1 MGDAMKAAVGNGYW
15 EDFVAT
21 TVEKFIR
28 PKALNAFLGPIAA
41 NDNKAMSPALAMMLE
56 QGKESL
62 TAGGTDLVWDHY
74 DNMPEPMIVNPY
86 KGWDTDRWKGM
97 TQFKLD
103 WGTIVQPI
111 KLYGWDEIIN
121 AGEEK
126 KIDWLAT
133 KIEAHYLGYSAM
145 LAMLA
150 MGDGTNVYDYR
161 TKAFKAIKKNDPT
174 AMPIMGLGF
183 GNSAVDGAWM
193 SSTNKVATMDRAL
206 NSTYQ
211 AHIFDAQNVA
221 HWWAGGD
228 FATVANLSF
237 RHLMYV
243 LNRTNVNMIKPN
255 LIICG
260 TPVWERL
267 WDIACQKSINNQV
280 NGVLFDYGFQ
290 NFKIGGVTIVEDVN
304 FQKPDEINF
313 INTQY
318 FKYLFQGGKE
328 MVVSKTQWLPGDGVE
343 VYYMELRTICQ
354 LCGFYPQLFG
364 KIYNFAVA

>member
-1 MGDAMKAAVGNGYW
+1 MGDALKAAVGPGYW
-15 EDFVAT
+15 EDFVAS

-28 PKALNAFLGPIAA
+28 PKALNSLLGPVAA
-41 NDNKAMSPALAMMLE
+41 NDYKAMSPALAMMLE

-62 TAGGTDLVWDHY
+62 MAGGTDLVWDHC
-74 DNMPEPMIVNPY
+74 DNIPEPIVVNPY
-86 KGWDTDRWKGM
+86 KGWTADRWKGL

-103 WGTIVQPI
+103 WGTVVQPM

-126 KIDWLAT
+126 KVDWLAT
-133 KIEAHYLGYSAM
+133 KIEAHYLGWSAM

-150 MGDGTNVYDYR
+150 MGDGTNIYDYK
-161 TKAFKAIKKNDPT
+161 TKALKAVTKNDPT
-174 AMPIMGLGF
+174 AMPISGLGF
-183 GNSAVDGAWM
+183 GNSAVNGAWM
-193 SSTNKVATMDRAL
+193 SSTNKIAGQDRSVL
-206 NSTYQ
+206 SNIQ
-211 AHIFDAQNVA
+211 AHIFDAQNAA
-221 HWWAGGD
+221 HWWTGGD
-228 FATVANLSF
+228 FANANQLTF
-237 RHLMYV
+237 KHLNWV

-267 WDIACQKSINNQV
+267 WDLANQKSINTQV
-280 NGVLFDYGFQ
+280 NGVLYDYGFQ
-290 NFKIGGVTIVEDVN
+290 NFKLGGVTIVEDIN

-318 FKYLFQGGKE
+318 FKYLFQEGKE
-328 MVVSKTQWLPGDGVE
+328 VVVSKTQWMPMDGVE

-354 LCGFYPQLFG
+354 LVGYYPQLFG
-364 KIYNFAVA
+364 KIYNFSVA